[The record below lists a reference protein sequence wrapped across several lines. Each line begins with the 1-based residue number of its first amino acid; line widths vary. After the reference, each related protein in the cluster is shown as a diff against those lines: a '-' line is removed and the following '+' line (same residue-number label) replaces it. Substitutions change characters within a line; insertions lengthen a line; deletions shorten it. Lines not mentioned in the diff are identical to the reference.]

1 MHLTLQHKLAPKR
14 FQLLNHPF
22 TTFLQQMFAEQVL
35 FTRPTATAGTGG
47 KTNRSRANPPGLTP
61 ALLSG
66 CPSLRVCA
74 GSCWPQQELARKGTG
89 FLREGADKDE
99 LFLHILQLLLLTR
112 WAQAPP
118 CKTRPTKWE
127 GRMTGTIRRAGDK
140 GDQIKIPILPTL
152 RLMVFV
158 VDQLTLSTKS
168 EINN

>member
-1 MHLTLQHKLAPKR
+1 MSGPSFFFFFFNPNSPTYPSPFPVYAPENFIKDW
-14 FQLLNHPF
+14 LVP
-22 TTFLQQMFAEQVL
+22 
-35 FTRPTATAGTGG
+35 
-47 KTNRSRANPPGLTP
+47 RSRANPPGLTP

-152 RLMVFV
+152 RLVVFV